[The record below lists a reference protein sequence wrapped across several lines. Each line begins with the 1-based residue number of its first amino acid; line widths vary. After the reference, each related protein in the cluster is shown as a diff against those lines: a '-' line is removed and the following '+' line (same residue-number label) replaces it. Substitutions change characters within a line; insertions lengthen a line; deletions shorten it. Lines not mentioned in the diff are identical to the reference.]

1 MLPTISGTSW
11 ATPSILRL
19 NPSAPAP
26 YSFFR
31 DFPILAS
38 RPSIFCVSA

>member
-11 ATPSILRL
+11 ATPSVLRL
-19 NPSAPAP
+19 NSSAPAP

-31 DFPILAS
+31 DFLILAS
-38 RPSIFCVSA
+38 SPSIFCTSA